1 MSSLVLNSKQYFE
14 YLKLVAKK
22 IASEGDYISMLDAA
36 TGDGDHWANINMG
49 FSELI
54 NSEALLTAGN
64 MRDCFKNI
72 GMSMMSTIGGSSGVL
87 YGGAYIAA
95 AKTINSNEIN
105 AKDLCTALRAMVD
118 DMMSRGNSKPGYKTM
133 IDALY
138 PAVVAFEEGLATN
151 KDEQS
156 IFKAVKQAAIDGAE
170 ATKSMPAVRGRASY
184 QADKGIGHLDP
195 GAVTMSYQIS
205 ILMDYLAELMA

>member
-1 MSSLVLNSKQYFE
+1 
-14 YLKLVAKK
+14 
-22 IASEGDYISMLDAA
+22 MLDAA